1 MNLLLVI
8 PVVLATTGVIGGHF
22 LDPPASRPQG
32 QLAAGVGRFDAID
45 NDEQQQ
51 ATDLRLEYRFAHS
64 LYTHGAVRVRPFLGI
79 EATRDRAVF
88 GLGGLIAEV
97 RYGPLTLSP
106 GLAVGAYDD
115 GDGRKLGATT
125 EFRSQFEL
133 GYTFASGHRLA
144 AALSHISNADLGD
157 ENPGIEVI
165 NLYYLYPLR

>member
-8 PVVLATTGVIGGHF
+8 PAVLATTGVIGGHF
-22 LDPPASRPQG
+22 LEPPASPPPG
-32 QLAAGVGRFDAID
+32 HLAIGVGRFDAID
-45 NDEQQQ
+45 NDEQQP

-64 LYTHGAVRVRPFLGI
+64 LYSHGAVRVLPFVGL
-79 EATRDRAVF
+79 EATSDRAAF
-88 GLGGLIAEV
+88 GLAGLIAEV
-97 RYGPLTLSP
+97 CYGPLTLSP

-133 GYTFASGHRLA
+133 GYAFAGGHRVA

-157 ENPGIEVI
+157 ENPGVEVI
-165 NLYYLYPLR
+165 SLYYFYPLR